1 MFPAVAIYLIKTG
14 EESGTL
20 PDMLLQ
26 VGSYYD
32 VEVTEYA
39 DSLVEKIT
47 PVTTMIM
54 GLIVGFVVMAIAGPL
69 LNMNKSLG
77 EVF

>member
-1 MFPAVAIYLIKTG
+1 
-14 EESGTL
+14 
-20 PDMLLQ
+20 MLLQ

-32 VEVTEYA
+32 VEVTDYA
-39 DSLVEKIT
+39 DGLVEKIT
-47 PVTTMIM
+47 PVTTIVM

-77 EVF
+77 EGF